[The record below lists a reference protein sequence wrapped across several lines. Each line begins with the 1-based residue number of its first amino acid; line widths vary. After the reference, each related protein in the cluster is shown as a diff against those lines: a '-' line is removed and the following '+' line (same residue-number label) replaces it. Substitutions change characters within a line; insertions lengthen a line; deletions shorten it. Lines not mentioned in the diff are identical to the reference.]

1 MTDWKQILHD
11 IYVPSVG
18 SIWVAPN
25 AIWSNSFAAN
35 KSLNDFHP
43 LIVGKLSNCKTNCNI
58 VPGTSKD
65 YLKGTCVYKVN
76 LNPIDADSPI
86 SHFLIN
92 LWMSYSKSD
101 LQKLKQ
107 GWNGINNL
115 DENQLKDFKLQ
126 IKFCKGIDV

>member
-1 MTDWKQILHD
+1 MKDWKQILHD
-11 IYVPSVG
+11 IYVPNVG

-25 AIWSNSFAAN
+25 VIWSSSFAAN

-43 LIVGKLSNCKTNCNI
+43 SIVGKLSNCKTNCNI
-58 VPGTSKD
+58 IPGTSKD
-65 YLKGTCVYKVN
+65 YLKGTCVFKVK
-76 LNPIDADSPI
+76 LNSNGSDSPI
-86 SHFLIN
+86 SYFLIN

-115 DENQLKDFKLQ
+115 DENQLREFKLQ
-126 IKFCKGIDV
+126 IKFCNGIDV